1 MLETVGFIGL
11 GNMGEPIAANLLASG
26 YPLRVFS
33 RDTRKAASLVTQGAA
48 QSVKFAGT
56 AVSGGIVITM
66 LSDDR
71 ALEEIGMGGDEL
83 ALALGPGGIH
93 VSMSTVSPEASR
105 RVAAHHA
112 RFGVSYLASPVF
124 GRPEAAA
131 ARKLW
136 ICLSGAANAK
146 ERVLPLLQI
155 LGQSIFDFGED
166 AGSANVVKLAGNFMI
181 ASAVE
186 AMAEAMAFSQKNGID
201 SARFIEMMGQTLFA
215 CVVYQNYGKALVNRK
230 YDPPGFRLALGLKD
244 VDLVLKTASESK
256 TPMPLASLLHDRL
269 ISGVAKGRGELDWS
283 ILGQDVAEQA
293 GV

>member
-33 RDTRKAASLVTQGAA
+33 RDTRKTASLVAQGAA
-48 QSVKFAGT
+48 QSASSAGT
-56 AVSGGIVITM
+56 AVSGGLVITM

-71 ALEEIGMGGDEL
+71 ALEEIAMGGDEL
-83 ALALGPGGIH
+83 ARALGPGGIH

-136 ICLSGAANAK
+136 ICLSGAAKAK

-201 SARFIEMMGQTLFA
+201 SAGFIEMMGQTLFA

-269 ISGVAKGRGELDWS
+269 ISSVAKGRGELDWS

-293 GV
+293 GI